1 MADNNKRWAGYTA
14 LCSIALAMHH
24 RGTEVSQEDVVKRF
38 SGLRDIEFNWDEARK
53 VLRAYKYHGTLLQLT
68 FDELKDVKLPAV
80 IQFKNGQFAMLGVN
94 SDEVV
99 FFLDPSRDA
108 PVAMPSAKFR
118 EVWTGDVLTLE
129 PKLTWAA
136 IRRRYNLDW
145 FYDVILHYKKYFVEV
160 LAASFFLQ
168 AMGIMMPLF
177 TQVIID
183 KVIGNGGLSTLT
195 VLGIAMV
202 VLILM
207 QSVLMFVRTYLL
219 NFTTTKLDA
228 VLGTRLFRH
237 LISLPVPYYEHRRVG
252 DLMLR
257 MNMMTGIREFLT
269 GTTLTSMLD
278 ALFSVVFI
286 AIMLYYSVKLTLI
299 ALIIIPLF
307 VVQAVWFM
315 PIYQKKMQEAFG
327 ALMAQRSFLVEAVT
341 GMATVKAL
349 AIEPQFIRRWETSL
363 ARYVGKNFHM
373 QNLTL
378 VMNTG
383 NATLNVLS
391 TLCVLWVGGYMVM
404 DNQFTLGQLIAFQ
417 MFAAQGIGPI
427 IRIFTLWPNIQQTAF
442 GLNALGDILHARM
455 EPVLQPVKPQAAM
468 QGTIEVRDV
477 TFRYRLDLPPA
488 LEHISLS
495 VKAGEKI
502 GIVGRSG
509 SGKSTLAS
517 LIEKIYFPD
526 KGTIT
531 IDGRDLRET
540 DYPWIRQQ
548 MGVVMQDNYLFDGSI
563 RDNIA
568 AGKPAASMA
577 EVMRAAQLAGA
588 HEFILELDEG
598 YDTRVGERG
607 AGLSGGQR
615 QRIAIA
621 RALLTNPRILI
632 FDEATSALDY
642 ESEREVMKN
651 IEAIGGDRT
660 MLIIAHRLSTVE
672 HCDKIIVIDHGH
684 LAETGTPAEL
694 LAKDGIYHKLY
705 MQQNPQSEAS
715 LSEGGGPR
723 SGGGSVEGRS

>member
-1 MADNNKRWAGYTA
+1 MTVQAKNVAQGHSA
-14 LCSIALAMHH
+14 LCSLALALAH
-24 RGTEVSQEDVVKRF
+24 RGVDVSEERIVARF
-38 SGLRDIEFNWDEARK
+38 PELGDGAFTWDDARR
-53 VLRAYKYHGTLLQLT
+53 VLKAYKYEGTLLHLT
-68 FDELKDVKLPAV
+68 FDELHGVQLPA
-80 IQFKNGQFAMLGVN
+80 IIRFQSGAYAMLGVS
-94 SDEVV
+94 SDEIV
-99 FFLDPSRDA
+99 FFLDPQRTESQG
-108 PVAMPSAKFR
+108 VAMPAAKFR
-118 EVWTGDVLTLE
+118 EVWTGDVLVLA
-129 PKLTWAA
+129 PKLSWKA
-136 IRRRYNLDW
+136 IRQKYNLDW
-145 FYDVILHYKKYFVEV
+145 FYDVILHYKRSLGEV

-183 KVIGNGGLSTLT
+183 KVIGNDGLSTLT

-202 VLILM
+202 ALILV
-207 QSVLMFVRTYLL
+207 QSVLMFVRTYML

-252 DLMLR
+252 DTMLR
-257 MNMMTGIREFLT
+257 VNMMSGIREFLT
-269 GTTLTSMLD
+269 GTTLTTMLD

-286 AIMLYYSVKLTLI
+286 FIMLYYSVKLT
-299 ALIIIPLF
+299 ALALVIVPLF
-307 VVQAVWFM
+307 AIQAVWFM
-315 PIYQKKMQEAFG
+315 PLYQKKMQEAFG
-327 ALMAQRSFLVEAVT
+327 ALSAQRSFLVEAVT

-349 AIEPQFIRRWETSL
+349 AIEPQFIRRWEQSL
-363 ARYVGKNFHM
+363 SRYVGRNFHM
-373 QNLTL
+373 QAITL
-378 VMNTG
+378 VMNAG
-383 NATLNVLS
+383 NATLQVIS
-391 TLCVLWVGGYMVM
+391 TLAVLWAGGYMVM
-404 DNQFTLGQLIAFQ
+404 ENAFTLGQLIAFQ
-417 MFAAQGIGPI
+417 MFAAQGIGPL

-442 GLNALGDILHARM
+442 ALNAFGDILHQRM
-455 EPVLQPVKPQAAM
+455 EPVLLPSPPQAAM
-468 QGTIEVRDV
+468 KGAIEVRDV

-495 VKAGEKI
+495 VRAGEKV

-517 LIEKIYFPD
+517 LIEKIYLPD
-526 KGTIT
+526 AGSIA
-531 IDGRDLRET
+531 IDGRDLKET

-568 AGKPAASMA
+568 AGRPAASMA

-660 MLIIAHRLSTVE
+660 MLIIAHRLSTVA

-684 LAETGTPAEL
+684 LVEQGTPDEL
-694 LAKDGIYHKLY
+694 LAKGGFYANLY
-705 MQQNPQSEAS
+705 RQQNPGA
-715 LSEGGGPR
+715 
-723 SGGGSVEGRS
+723 

>member
-1 MADNNKRWAGYTA
+1 MTDQKPTIAKGH
-14 LCSIALAMHH
+14 SALAALALALAH
-24 RGTEVSQEDVVKRF
+24 RGVDTSPERLIAAHPELGDTAFRWDDAARVVKP
-38 SGLRDIEFNWDEARK
+38 
-53 VLRAYKYHGTLLQLT
+53 YKYRTTLLHLT
-68 FDELKDVKLPAV
+68 FDELHEARLPA
-80 IQFKNGQFAMLGVN
+80 IIRFRSGAYAMLGVS
-94 SDEVV
+94 SDEIV
-99 FFLDPSRDA
+99 FFLDPQRTEA
-108 PVAMPSAKFR
+108 QGIAMPAAKFR
-118 EVWTGDVLTLE
+118 EVWTGDVLVLQ
-129 PKLTWAA
+129 PKLTWKA
-136 IRRRYNLDW
+136 IREKYNLDW
-145 FYDVILHYKKYFVEV
+145 FYDVILHYKRSFGEV

-195 VLGIAMV
+195 VLGVAMIA
-202 VLILM
+202 LILV

-228 VLGTRLFRH
+228 ILGTRLFRH

-252 DLMLR
+252 DTMLR
-257 MNMMTGIREFLT
+257 VNMMSGIRQFLT
-269 GTTLTSMLD
+269 GTTLTTLLD

-286 AIMLYYSVKLTLI
+286 VFMLYYSVKLT
-299 ALIIIPLF
+299 ALALVIVPLF
-307 VVQAVWFM
+307 AIQAIWFM
-315 PIYQKKMQEAFG
+315 PLYQKKMQEAFA
-327 ALMAQRSFLVEAVT
+327 ALSAQRSFLVEAVT

-349 AIEPQFIRRWETSL
+349 AIEPQFIRRWETTL
-363 ARYVGKNFHM
+363 ARYVGRNFHM
-373 QNLTL
+373 QSLAI

-383 NATLNVLS
+383 NGTLQVVS
-391 TLCVLWVGGYMVM
+391 TLAVLWAGGYMVM
-404 DNQFTLGQLIAFQ
+404 ENAFTLGQLIAFQ
-417 MFAAQGIGPI
+417 MFAAQAIGPLV
-427 IRIFTLWPNIQQTAF
+427 RIFTLWPTIQQTAF
-442 GLNALGDILHARM
+442 ASRALGDILHQRM
-455 EPVLQPVKPQAAM
+455 EPVLLPAPPQAAM
-468 QGTIEVRDV
+468 KGAIDV
-477 TFRYRLDLPPA
+477 QDLSFRYRLDLPPA

-495 VKAGEKI
+495 IAPGEKV

-517 LIEKIYFPD
+517 LIEKIYLPD
-526 KGTIT
+526 AGSIA
-531 IDGRDLRET
+531 IDGRDLKET

-568 AGKPAASMA
+568 AGRPAASMA
-577 EVMRAAQLAGA
+577 EVMRAAELAGA

-642 ESEREVMKN
+642 ESEKQVMHN

-660 MLIIAHRLSTVE
+660 MLIIAHRLSTVA
-672 HCDKIIVIDHGH
+672 HCDKILVLDHGK
-684 LAETGTPAEL
+684 LVEQGTPAEL
-694 LAKDGIYHKLY
+694 LQQGGIFANLWK
-705 MQQNPQSEAS
+705 QQNPGA
-715 LSEGGGPR
+715 
-723 SGGGSVEGRS
+723 

>member
-1 MADNNKRWAGYTA
+1 MDPNRKQQPSGYSALRSLAIAMDRYGAGIEEHA
-14 LCSIALAMHH
+14 LEKSSP
-24 RGTEVSQEDVVKRF
+24 E
-38 SGLRDIEFNWDEARK
+38 LRDGAITWDDAIR
-53 VLRAYKYHGTLLQLT
+53 VLKKHKFRGVLHQMT
-68 FDELKDVKLPAV
+68 FEELREVKPPAV
-80 IQFKNGQFAMLGVN
+80 IRFQSGKYAMLGVS

-99 FFLDPSRDA
+99 FFVDPSQEDRGL
-108 PVAMPSAKFR
+108 AMPAAQFR
-118 EVWTGDVLTLE
+118 EAWTGEVLALE
-129 PKLTWAA
+129 PKLTWRA
-136 IRRRYNLDW
+136 IRRQYNLDW
-145 FYDVILHYKKYFVEV
+145 FYDVILHYKKYFGEV

-177 TQVIID
+177 TQVIVD
-183 KVIGNGGLSTLT
+183 KVISNDGLSTLT
-195 VLGIAMV
+195 VLGISMV
-202 VLILM
+202 ALILI
-207 QSVLMFVRTYLL
+207 QSVLMFVRTYVL

-228 VLGTRLFRH
+228 ILGTRLFRH

-252 DLMLR
+252 DTMLR
-257 MNMMTGIREFLT
+257 MNMLSSIREFLT
-269 GTTLTSMLD
+269 GTSLTTMLD
-278 ALFSVVFI
+278 ALFSIVFI
-286 AIMLYYSVKLTLI
+286 AIMLYYSFKLTVI
-299 ALIIIPLF
+299 ALVIVPLF
-307 VVQAVWFM
+307 AIQAIWFM
-315 PIYQKKMQEAFG
+315 PLYQKKMKESFA
-327 ALMAQRSFLVEAVT
+327 ALSAQRSFLVEAVT

-349 AIEPQFIRRWETSL
+349 AIEPQFIRRWEQTL

-373 QNLTL
+373 QSLAL

-383 NATLNVLS
+383 NGALQVLS
-391 TLCVLWVGGYMVM
+391 TLMVLWVGGYMVM
-404 DNQFTLGQLIAFQ
+404 ENRFTLGQLIAFQ
-417 MFAAQGIGPI
+417 MFAAQAVGPLV
-427 IRIFTLWPNIQQTAF
+427 RIFTLWPTIQQTAF
-442 GLNALGDILHARM
+442 ALLAIGDILHANM
-455 EPVLQPVKPQAAM
+455 EPVLAPTKPQAAM
-468 QGTIEVRDV
+468 KGAIEAKDV

-488 LEHISLS
+488 LTDVSFKIN
-495 VKAGEKI
+495 AGEKI

-526 KGTIT
+526 TGTIS
-531 IDGRDLRET
+531 IDGRDLKQA
-540 DYPWIRQQ
+540 DYPWIRRQ

-568 AGKPAASMA
+568 AGRPAASMA

-660 MLIIAHRLSTVE
+660 MLIIAHRLSTVA
-672 HCDKIIVIDHGH
+672 HCDRILVIDHGR
-684 LAETGTPAEL
+684 LAEQGTPEEL
-694 LAKDGIYHKLY
+694 LASGGIYSKLY
-705 MQQNPQSEAS
+705 HQQNHTN
-715 LSEGGGPR
+715 
-723 SGGGSVEGRS
+723 

>member
-1 MADNNKRWAGYTA
+1 MTDQNKHWAEHHTA
-14 LCSIALAMHH
+14 LASLALALHQQ
-24 RGTEVSQEDVVKRF
+24 GVEVAGEALVRRYPDVR
-38 SGLRDIEFNWDEARK
+38 DEAFHWEAAQP
-53 VLRAYKYHGTLLQLT
+53 VLRAYHYRGTLMHLT
-68 FDELKDVKLPAV
+68 FDELKEARLPAV
-80 IQFKNGQFAMLGVN
+80 IRFRSGRFAMLGVSN
-94 SDEVV
+94 DDVV
-99 FFLDPSRDA
+99 FFVDPLRDQ
-108 PVAMPSAKFR
+108 PLAMPAAKFR
-118 EVWTGDVLTLE
+118 EVWSGEVLTVE
-129 PKLTWAA
+129 PRLTWAA

-145 FYDVILHYKKYFVEV
+145 FYDVILHYKRPLGEV
-160 LAASFFLQ
+160 MTASFFLQ

-202 VLILM
+202 ALIFI
-207 QSVLMFVRTYLL
+207 QSVLMFVRTYML

-228 VLGTRLFRH
+228 ILGTRLFRH

-252 DLMLR
+252 DTMLR
-257 MNMMTGIREFLT
+257 VNMLGSIRQFLT
-269 GTTLTSMLD
+269 GTTLTTILD
-278 ALFSVVFI
+278 ALFSVVFL
-286 AIMLYYSVKLTLI
+286 AIMLYYSVKLTVISLVI
-299 ALIIIPLF
+299 VPLF
-307 VVQAVWFM
+307 AIQAIWFM

-327 ALMAQRSFLVEAVT
+327 ALSAQRSFLVEAVT

-349 AIEPQFIRRWETSL
+349 AIEPQFIRRWETTL

-373 QNLTL
+373 QNLAI

-383 NATLNVLS
+383 NGALQVVSNLV
-391 TLCVLWVGGYMVM
+391 VLWVGGYMVM
-404 DNQFTLGQLIAFQ
+404 ENQFTLGQLIAFQ
-417 MFAAQGIGPI
+417 MLAAQAIGPI
-427 IRIFTLWPNIQQTAF
+427 IRIFTMWPELQQTAF
-442 GLNALGDILHARM
+442 ALNAIGDILHQRM
-455 EPVLQPVKPQAAM
+455 EPVLRPVAPQAPM
-468 QGTIEVRDV
+468 QGSIELRDV

-488 LEHISLS
+488 LEHVSLRIE
-495 VKAGEKI
+495 AGQKV

-517 LIEKIYFPD
+517 VIEKIYLPD
-526 KGTIT
+526 SGSVA
-531 IDGRDLRET
+531 IDGRDLRQTE
-540 DYPWIRQQ
+540 YPWIRQQ

-568 AGKPAASMA
+568 AGRPAASMA

-642 ESEREVMKN
+642 ESEKQVMRN

-660 MLIIAHRLSTVE
+660 MLIIAHRLSTVA
-672 HCDKIIVIDHGH
+672 HCDRILVIDHGH
-684 LAETGTPAEL
+684 LVQNGTPQEL
-694 LAKDGIYHKLY
+694 LQQEGIYRTLY
-705 MQQNPQSEAS
+705 TQQNPQ
-715 LSEGGGPR
+715 P
-723 SGGGSVEGRS
+723 

>member
-1 MADNNKRWAGYTA
+1 MNPDRKKKGYGA
-14 LCSIALAMHH
+14 LASIATAVH
-24 RGTEVSQEDVVKRF
+24 RRGGDVSKEDLIRQFPELDDATF
-38 SGLRDIEFNWDEARK
+38 SWDASKK
-53 VLRAYKYHGTLLQLT
+53 VLSACKFRGLLLHLT
-68 FDELKDVKLPAV
+68 FEELREIQPPAV
-80 IQFKNGQFAMLGVN
+80 IRFQNGKYAMIGVS

-99 FFLDPSRDA
+99 FFLDPEQEN
-108 PVAMPSAKFR
+108 PLAMPSAQFR
-118 EVWTGDVLTLE
+118 KVWTGEVLTIE

-136 IRRRYNLDW
+136 IRRKYNLDW
-145 FYDVILHYKKYFVEV
+145 FYDVILHYKKYFLEV
-160 LAASFFLQ
+160 MAASFFLQ

-183 KVIGNGGLSTLT
+183 KVIGNDGLSTLT

-202 VLILM
+202 VLLVV

-228 VLGTRLFRH
+228 ILGTRLFRH

-252 DLMLR
+252 DTMLR
-257 MNMMTGIREFLT
+257 VNMMSGIREFLT
-269 GTTLTSMLD
+269 GTSLTAILD
-278 ALFSVVFI
+278 ALFSVVFV
-286 AIMLYYSVKLTLI
+286 AIMLYYSVKLTVI
-299 ALIIIPLF
+299 SLIIIPLF
-307 VVQAVWFM
+307 AAQAIWFM
-315 PIYQKKMQEAFG
+315 PIYQKKMREAFG
-327 ALMAQRSFLVEAVT
+327 ALSAQRSFLVEAVT

-349 AIEPQFIRRWETSL
+349 AIEPQFIRRWETTL

-391 TLCVLWVGGYMVM
+391 TLIVLWVGGYMVM
-404 DNQFTLGQLIAFQ
+404 ENQFTLGQLIAFQ
-417 MFAAQGIGPI
+417 MFATQAVGPM
-427 IRIFTLWPNIQQTAF
+427 IRIFTMWPNIQQTVFALN
-442 GLNALGDILHARM
+442 GLSDILHANM
-455 EPVLQPVKPQAAM
+455 ETVLIPPKQALPAM
-468 QGTIEVRDV
+468 QGAIDV
-477 TFRYRLDLPPA
+477 QDLTFRYRLDLPPA
-488 LEHISLS
+488 LEHISFS
-495 VKAGEKI
+495 VRPGEKI

-526 KGTIT
+526 TGGIS
-531 IDGRDLRET
+531 IDGHNLRET
-540 DYPWIRQQ
+540 DYQWIRHQ

-568 AGKPAASMA
+568 AGRPAAPMA
-577 EVMRAAQLAGA
+577 DVMRAAQLAGA

-621 RALLTNPRILI
+621 RALLTNPKILI

-660 MLIIAHRLSTVE
+660 MLIIAHRLSTVA
-672 HCDKIIVIDHGH
+672 HCDRILVLDHGH
-684 LAETGTPAEL
+684 LVEQGTPEEL
-694 LAKDGIYHKLY
+694 LQKDGFYRNLY
-705 MQQNPQSEAS
+705 NQQGVSK
-715 LSEGGGPR
+715 
-723 SGGGSVEGRS
+723 